1 MKPNAKEKQ
10 WFDLL
15 HSSQLEDLKVFM
27 KPKYFNVFN
36 GVIDKYSDSAHFI
49 YELLQNADDAGATEV
64 EIELQHGRFIF
75 SHNGRIRFTVSN
87 PETEVQDRKIGKLGH
102 INSICSIGFSSK
114 NYESEI
120 KENKIGKFGVGFKA
134 VFQYTSTPEIYDYP
148 FCFRIDNY
156 IVPTSIEPV
165 QYQKQNK
172 TVFVLPFNHEGITPE
187 RAFEEISQKL
197 KNLDYPQL
205 FLHNIRSIA
214 WRTPIDSDV
223 IEKALDIEG
232 KNDDITY
239 SLYTLKKKGDR
250 QRVLILKRLVEVPTH
265 GNHEVAIGYYIDHG
279 RILTKTSR
287 NIHCFFPTNEN
298 IGTCYVIH
306 APFALVDNRQQI
318 KRDNDINLSLF
329 KSIAELAA
337 DSLLTLRDWDG
348 FDKAKLLNDNILQL
362 IKYNTTSY
370 DGDNYWYNSR
380 RIDNYFKESYD
391 NIFEGEPLFLSRSGV
406 YLTKSQGWWATDD
419 ILKLFDDNQIIDLT
433 VLSIQES
440 KEENEEDEE
449 EYDEDT
455 DKSVYGF
462 VLCSVAQRDLDESSI
477 NIDKLDGE
485 VLSRQITSAFMVK
498 QSLGWLE
505 RFYDYVLRRR
515 LVEDYELNKGNRS
528 NAPMRYAQI
537 IKNQEGDFVCA
548 YGRDKKLN
556 VFFYEEGVTSA
567 DKSINTDLYETSGKF
582 REVIKELKIKV
593 PSHLDTIRI
602 QINRQEEKLDDRETL
617 LISDINH
624 INDIFIKAIRFYNS
638 CSLNERKELIEMVK
652 SSPIFLC
659 DHNNQEERV
668 CACKP
673 DDVFKD
679 ISILRE
685 YFRACVNSRKVYQF
699 FNIQSYDKCI
709 REVGKESFDE
719 FIDRIIVKDSP
730 EIIVES
736 QYLTSEERV
745 HRAHE
750 KVYKKEFPSFE
761 GLLDVLD
768 TLERGNGSKEL
779 SIYVWNLL
787 IKAYHSNASF
797 FKNNESHYFY
807 YSNRIQYWTY
817 NSLLIELRTRRWFYI
832 GEELRCIKEDAYK
845 EELCENGYT
854 FDADLMEKLEISST
868 PNVQEAE
875 IINEMSEGTRE
886 AFALGKELK
895 NLGFNSIEEIKRM
908 RERLTQLERKEEA
921 EAAAQFER
929 EERAKRRKQEEE
941 GQNLLPKRKKSAGI
955 QGTDFE
961 RPDNVRA
968 KSHQAENVQS
978 KNKNIEDILE
988 GFEEKAR
995 IQRDEL
1001 EKVANL
1007 RDRIEKAKK
1016 YSYDWFLSLL
1026 ELEVQSQGSTGA
1038 SGKKALYISFDTISF
1053 NPKNDRMMILSDASR
1068 YVPASLEDL
1077 DTLPVTFVFRNGS
1090 VEKFSFESASVKE
1103 DNLILKC
1110 GEESLKVIEALRKN
1124 FDTLQHAFIEVNE
1137 PIDILTQWQSRLNSL
1152 DFDADFSLKENLRP
1166 DIEFIFG
1173 PPGTGKTTTLAR
1185 RINELVDSAD
1195 REIKILV
1202 LAPTNKACDVLTKKL
1217 HEINEGNDG
1226 WIWRFVKT
1234 DDPYIED
1241 EELVYNRDS
1250 QISRQNK
1257 VCVISTIARYAFD
1270 GFDNGDLRALEWDYI
1285 IIDEA
1290 SMIPLYEIILPMY
1303 NPLSGKI
1310 IISGDPFQ
1318 IEPIV
1323 NIDLWKKENI
1333 YKMVNLNDFTN
1344 PKTEPCQFNVTPL
1357 LTQYR
1362 SIPAIGEL
1370 FSDYLYGG
1378 KLLHNRKTEDHKL
1391 LEMGLV
1397 ENPLNVISF
1406 PVGKDSIFDLK
1417 RLNKSNIQ
1425 VYSVV
1430 FTVEFLK
1437 YISRKLDK
1445 NHSGKE
1451 IRIGVVS
1458 PYSAEIQAI
1467 QKIYN
1472 QSAPQYNNISVDF
1485 GSAHGFQGDQCDI
1498 IVAVINP
1505 PASGLKRAADMTFVN
1520 NQNILNVAI
1529 SRASDYLYILIPEKD
1544 YENFDSLYEIKK
1556 IGRKMTS
1563 LKCSFTTSDEIEKI
1577 MFGESQFIEN
1587 NTYVT
1592 SHKMTNVFNTP
1603 FTKYEIRIDENAI
1616 DIQINDL

>member
-1 MKPNAKEKQ
+1 MKPNAKEQQ
-10 WFDLL
+10 WFVHL
-15 HSSQLEDLKVFM
+15 HNSQLEDLKVFM

-64 EIELQHGRFIF
+64 EMELQHGRFIF

-87 PETEVQDRKIGKLGH
+87 PETEVQDRKVGKLGH

-156 IVPTSIEPV
+156 IVPTSIERSL
-165 QYQKQNK
+165 YQKQNK

-205 FLHNIRSIA
+205 FLHNIRSIT
-214 WRTPIDSDV
+214 WRTPSESDV

-232 KNDDITY
+232 KSDDITY

-250 QRVLILKRLVEVPTH
+250 QRILILRRLVEVPNH

-279 RILTKTSR
+279 RIVTKSTR

-318 KRDNDINLSLF
+318 KRDNDINRSLF
-329 KSIAELAA
+329 NSIAELAA
-337 DSLLTLRDWDG
+337 DSLLILRDWDG
-348 FDKAKLLNDNILQL
+348 FDKAKLLNDNIIQL
-362 IKYNTTSY
+362 IKYDTTSY

-391 NIFEGEPLFLSRSGV
+391 NIFEDEPLFLSRSGV
-406 YLTKSQGWWATDD
+406 YLTKNQGWWATDD

-440 KEENEEDEE
+440 KENEEDEE
-449 EYDEDT
+449 VDEEYT

-485 VLSRQITSAFMVK
+485 VLSKQITSAFMVK
-498 QSLGWLE
+498 QSLDWLE

-556 VFFYEEGVTSA
+556 VFFYEEGVTYA
-567 DKSINTDLYETSGKF
+567 DKSINTELYDASGKF
-582 REVIKELKIKV
+582 KEVIKELKIKV
-593 PSHLDTIRI
+593 PGPLDSIRI
-602 QINRQEEKLDDRETL
+602 QLNRQMEKLDNKESIQ
-617 LISDINH
+617 ISD

-638 CSLNERKELIEMVK
+638 CSINERKELIQLMSETSV
-652 SSPIFLC
+652 FLC
-659 DHNNQEERV
+659 DFNDEE
-668 CACKP
+668 
-673 DDVFKD
+673 DNVFVDKSQNIYKD
-679 ISILRE
+679 LPVLRE
-685 YFRACVNSRKVYQF
+685 YFRAFKNDKISRPF
-699 FNIQSYDKCI
+699 FHTCSYHDCI
-709 REVGKESFDE
+709 EVVGMSDFNE
-719 FIDRIIVKDSP
+719 FISKFAIKDSP
-730 EIIVES
+730 SVIS
-736 QYLTSEERV
+736 QSMSLTSEEYSL
-745 HRAHE
+745 RASH
-750 KVYKKEFPSFE
+750 KIYRKEFPSLE
-761 GLLDVLD
+761 GLINI
-768 TLERGNGSKEL
+768 LETFEKGEGSESL
-779 SIYVWNLL
+779 SHYIWDLL
-787 IKAYHSNASF
+787 IKTYRADSSF
-797 FKNNESHYFY
+797 FRNNVSNYSY
-807 YSNRIQYWTY
+807 YGDKTQKWSY
-817 NSLLIELRTRRWFYI
+817 NSLIGELQSRRWLYVN
-832 GEELRCIKEDAYK
+832 GELKCIKEDAYK
-845 EELCENGYT
+845 EELLDSGYT
-854 FDADLMEKLEISST
+854 YDADLLEKLEISSP

-886 AFALGKELK
+886 AYALGKELK
-895 NLGFNSIEEIKRM
+895 NLGITSIEEIKRM
-908 RERLTQLERKEEA
+908 RDRLTQLERKEEA

-941 GQNLLPKRKKSAGI
+941 TQNPLPKRKKSAGL
-955 QGTDFE
+955 QGSDFE

-968 KSHQAENVQS
+968 KSHQTENTQS
-978 KNKNIEDILE
+978 KSKNIEDILE

-995 IQRDEL
+995 VQRDEL

-1007 RDRIEKAKK
+1007 RDRIEQAPK
-1016 YSYDWFLSLL
+1016 YSYDWFLSLM

-1077 DTLPVTFVFRNGS
+1077 DALPVTFVFRNGS

-1110 GEESLKVIEALRKN
+1110 GEQSKKIIEALKKN
-1124 FDTLQHAFIEVNE
+1124 FDKLQHAFIEVNE
-1137 PIDILTQWQSRLNSL
+1137 PIDILTQWQSRLKGL
-1152 DFDADFSLKENLRP
+1152 DLKADFSLKENLRP
-1166 DIEFIFG
+1166 NIEFIFG

-1185 RINELVDSAD
+1185 RINEIVDSAD
-1195 REIKILV
+1195 DEIRILV
-1202 LAPTNKACDVLTKKL
+1202 LAPTNKACDVLTRKL
-1217 HEINEGNDG
+1217 HELNEGDDG

-1234 DDPYIED
+1234 DDPFIED
-1241 EELVYNRDS
+1241 EELVYGRDS
-1250 QISRQNK
+1250 QVSRPKK
-1257 VCVISTIARYAFD
+1257 VCVISTITRYAFD
-1270 GFDNGDLRALEWDYI
+1270 GFEDGDLRTIEWDYVF
-1285 IIDEA
+1285 IDEA
-1290 SMIPLYEIILPMY
+1290 SMIPLYEIVLPIY

-1333 YKMVNLNDFTN
+1333 YKMVNLKDFIN
-1344 PKTEPCQFNVTPL
+1344 PKTEPYQFNVTPL

-1362 SIPAIGEL
+1362 SIPVIGEL
-1370 FSDYLYGG
+1370 FSNYLYGG
-1378 KLLHNRKTEDHKL
+1378 KLLHNRRTEDHKL
-1391 LEMGLV
+1391 LKMGLV
-1397 ENPLNVISF
+1397 ENPLHVISF

-1445 NHSGKE
+1445 SHPGNE

-1472 QSAPQYNNISVDF
+1472 QSAPQYDYISVDF

-1529 SRASDYLYILIPEKD
+1529 SRASDYLFLLIPEKD

-1563 LKCSFTTSDEIEKI
+1563 LKCSFTTSDEIEKV
-1577 MFGESQFIEN
+1577 MFGESQFIES

-1592 SHKMTNVFNTP
+1592 SHKTTNVFNTP